1 MAYLKQGKLWAIVA
15 LLPALL
21 ALSGCGGFSG
31 SHSVSPASFF
41 LPGIVQTQPE
51 DDSKTSVVHMTEILD
66 CSILPTNSEPGVFVF
81 KSN

>member
-1 MAYLKQGKLWAIVA
+1 MAYLRQGKLWAIIA
-15 LLPALL
+15 LLPAIL

-31 SHSVSPASFF
+31 SHSVSPASFL

-51 DDSKTSVVHMTEILD
+51 DDVKPSVARTAEILD
-66 CSILPTNSEPGVFVF
+66 CSILFTNSEPETLVS

>member
-1 MAYLKQGKLWAIVA
+1 MAYLRQGKLWAIIA
-15 LLPALL
+15 LLPVLL

-31 SHSVSPASFF
+31 SHGVSPASFF

-66 CSILPTNSEPGVFVF
+66 CSVLSTNSEPGALVF